1 MKNVNILSLSFG
13 SNRTVHP
20 GWEGALNIIKENIN
34 GTEDLVL
41 LPETCLGGD
50 IVNEPG
56 DAFLSGI
63 SDIAIKNK
71 AYILASVYRKVDDKY
86 RANSA
91 ILHDRNGEIAFTYD
105 KMYPWVGEFNDN
117 IPLVMPGSRAVYAD
131 TDFGRVSAAIC
142 FDANFPDLWQDI
154 SDLDVD
160 LVLFTSAYSA
170 GSQLCAHA
178 LNHHYAIVTATHK
191 PDFAVY
197 DINGTEVTYTRC
209 ETFNRPD
216 NVLVSRTRIDLDKVI
231 CHFNYN
237 RDKVFKMLKDY
248 AGKIE
253 IEHEW
258 DREEWFVIRSSTPDI
273 NVRAVCKEYSIESL
287 REYKRRARKIIEE
300 KRGFPPIRPIRG
312 C

>member
-13 SNRTVHP
+13 DNRKTHH
-20 GWEGALNIIKENIN
+20 GWEGVLDIIRENLN
-34 GTEDLVL
+34 GTEDVVV
-41 LPETCLGGD
+41 LPETCVDG
-50 IVNEPG
+50 VQEPG

-63 SDIAIKNK
+63 ADIASKNK
-71 AYILASVYRKVDDKY
+71 TYILASVYRKIDDKF
-86 RANSA
+86 RENSA
-91 ILHDRNGEIAFTYD
+91 ILFDRNGEIAFIYD
-105 KMYPWVGEFNDN
+105 KMYPWIGEFNNN

-160 LVLFTSAYSA
+160 LVLFSSAYSA

-178 LNHHYAIVTATHK
+178 LNHHYAIVTATQK

-197 DINGTEVTYTRC
+197 DINGKEVTYSRC
-209 ETFNRPD
+209 ESFNRHD
-216 NVLVSRTRIDLDKVI
+216 MILVSRARIDLDKVI

-237 RDKVFKMLKDY
+237 RERVFQMLKDY
-248 AGKIE
+248 PGKIE

-258 DREEWFVIRSSTPDI
+258 DREEWFVIRSSIPDV
-273 NVRAVCKEYSIESL
+273 NVRDVCKEYGIETL
-287 REYKRRARKIIEE
+287 RDYKRRARKIIEE
-300 KRGFPPIRPIRG
+300 KRGFAPVRPV
-312 C
+312 